1 MITKDGR
8 DVAIEQLTPENYL
21 VPKGEERFYH
31 CLIEVKQFSRTTGAK
46 LSRPRVQKFN
56 RKMFERVVRDSL
68 TKAGWTITILWNP
81 TQWLKD
87 NAQAVAAKKAA
98 SKAAK
103 EAEIQ
108 SRIDDAVAKAV
119 AEALAAQKAAK
130 PAKKAS
136 AKKAEKPAEGE
147 VSE

>member
-56 RKMFERVVRDSL
+56 RKMFERVVRDNL

-130 PAKKAS
+130 PARKAS

>member
-56 RKMFERVVRDSL
+56 RKMFERVVRDNL

-87 NAQAVAAKKAA
+87 NAQAVAAKKAS

-130 PAKKAS
+130 PARKAS

>member
-8 DVAIEQLTPENYL
+8 DVAIEQLTPENYI

-31 CLIEVKQFSRTTGAK
+31 CVIEVRQFSRTTGQK
-46 LSRPRVQKFN
+46 QSHPRVQKFN
-56 RKMFERVVRDSL
+56 RKIWEKSVRDNL
-68 TKAGWTITILWNP
+68 IKQGYTITVLWNP
-81 TQWLKD
+81 NEWIKAHAEQK
-87 NAQAVAAKKAA
+87 AQAVAV

-108 SRIDDAVAKAV
+108 ARINDAVAKAV

-130 PAKKAS
+130 PTKKAT
-136 AKKAEKPAEGE
+136 KKAEPKTEDA
-147 VSE
+147 SE

>member
-56 RKMFERVVRDSL
+56 RKMFERVVRDNL

>member
-8 DVAIEQLTPENYL
+8 DVAVEQLTPENYL
-21 VPKGEERFYH
+21 VPKGEERYYH
-31 CLIEVKQFSRTTGAK
+31 CLIEVKQYSRTTGAK
-46 LSRPRVQKFN
+46 QSRPRVQKFN
-56 RKMFERVVRDSL
+56 RKIFERVVRDNL
-68 TKAGWTITILWNP
+68 TQAGWTITVLWNP
-81 TQWLKD
+81 TEWIK
-87 NAQAVAAKKAA
+87 AHAEKVAASKAA

-119 AEALAAQKAAK
+119 AQALAAQKAAK

-136 AKKAEKPAEGE
+136 AKKPADGE